1 MATTLGEFLRAR
13 REATTPR
20 PGCDGE
26 SRRRRRTPGLR
37 REEVAARAGISPD
50 YYARLEQGRETH
62 PSVQVLEALVIAL
75 SLSPDEAGYL
85 YDLAIPQHRRRQ
97 ELGSQQGP
105 VEYLLLLMQA
115 WTLGPAYIVNRRC
128 DVLAANPQASL
139 LFSPFTI
146 TGNILR
152 LLFLDPEAKNFWVNW
167 ESYAKTAVATVHRI
181 VGVDVDHPDVAEIIL
196 ELSKESSDFVRLW
209 KSHDV
214 GVTDGKVKQFRHRD
228 FGDIEFDYELLSAA
242 SAPGQFL
249 VIHWSRKNTA
259 SLSTGQPT

>member
-1 MATTLGEFLRAR
+1 M
-13 REATTPR
+13 
-20 PGCDGE
+20 
-26 SRRRRRTPGLR
+26 
-37 REEVAARAGISPD
+37 
-50 YYARLEQGRETH
+50 
-62 PSVQVLEALVIAL
+62 IAL

-105 VEYLLLLMQA
+105 VEYLLLLMQT

-214 GVTDGKVKQFRHRD
+214 GVADGKVKQFRHRD